1 MGWVCDTYFTVYKAG
16 VDKVENGKGLHISFQ
31 RLYTDGRDQMSDCLK
46 PAWEPVDKFI
56 IHIAGWTERQEV
68 EKHQNGSFACTITK
82 TIRENHD
89 SFEVRT
95 DSKRMANW
103 IWSLGA
109 KQGLTF
115 DQLKEMNQTE
125 QFR

>member
-1 MGWVCDTYFTVYKAG
+1 MGWMNDTYFTVYKAG
-16 VDKVENGKGLHISFQ
+16 VDKVEDGKGLHISFQ

-46 PAWEPVDKFI
+46 PSWEPVDKFI
-56 IHIAGWTERQEV
+56 IRIEGWTERQEV

-82 TIRENHD
+82 TIREHHD

-109 KQGLTF
+109 KQGADF
-115 DQLKEMNQTE
+115 WQLKSLREAG
-125 QFR
+125 RI